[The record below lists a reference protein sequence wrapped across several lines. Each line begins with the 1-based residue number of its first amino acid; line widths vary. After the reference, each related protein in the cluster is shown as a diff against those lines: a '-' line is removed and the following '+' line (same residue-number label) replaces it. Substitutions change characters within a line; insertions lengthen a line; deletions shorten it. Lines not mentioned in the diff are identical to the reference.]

1 MTFKDRCEKLGHF
14 RIFGILVKHREL
26 KGFDGFID
34 LQAAEVTPGGSNILR
49 KEITYAGEY
58 FFYLK
63 GQYLVVRVLGY
74 DIRNQKQS
82 TFVRHATGMLDMG
95 KFLIISGIILLLLG
109 LIIQF
114 SDKIPFLG
122 RLPGDIRIE
131 GKNYQFYFPLTSS
144 ILISIII
151 SLVLLLINKARQ

>member
-1 MTFKDRCEKLGHF
+1 
-14 RIFGILVKHREL
+14 
-26 KGFDGFID
+26 
-34 LQAAEVTPGGSNILR
+34 
-49 KEITYAGEY
+49 
-58 FFYLK
+58 
-63 GQYLVVRVLGY
+63 
-74 DIRNQKQS
+74 
-82 TFVRHATGMLDMG
+82 MLDMG

>member
-1 MTFKDRCEKLGHF
+1 
-14 RIFGILVKHREL
+14 
-26 KGFDGFID
+26 
-34 LQAAEVTPGGSNILR
+34 
-49 KEITYAGEY
+49 
-58 FFYLK
+58 
-63 GQYLVVRVLGY
+63 
-74 DIRNQKQS
+74 
-82 TFVRHATGMLDMG
+82 MLNMG

-144 ILISIII
+144 ILISILI
-151 SLVLLLINKARQ
+151 SLILLLINKARQ